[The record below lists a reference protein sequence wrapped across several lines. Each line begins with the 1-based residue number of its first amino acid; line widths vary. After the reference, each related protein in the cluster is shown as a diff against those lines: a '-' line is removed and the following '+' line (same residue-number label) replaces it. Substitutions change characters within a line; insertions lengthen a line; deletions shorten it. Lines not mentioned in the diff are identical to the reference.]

1 MVLKQY
7 CCWTW
12 GSFVVHEVH
21 NTIIP
26 AMVLPGDCFV
36 LGSYGYVANTF
47 QPPDNLQAIT
57 KKGLDTLVPGLI
69 EIRYFSYL
77 VAFVKFSTT

>member
-26 AMVLPGDCFV
+26 AMVLPGDCDVLARWLLRTWFV
-36 LGSYGYVANTF
+36 WICSKHV
-47 QPPDNLQAIT
+47 
-57 KKGLDTLVPGLI
+57 
-69 EIRYFSYL
+69 
-77 VAFVKFSTT
+77 STT